1 MMVIDYSQWD
11 IYEGASE
18 GSGRSEKE
26 WLINKDTN
34 EIGLFKFPKTDK
46 TTEHISEKL
55 ASELAKTIGLECAKI
70 EIGKYNSRIGSM
82 SYLINTEKEILIEG
96 ISLINSKYPTY
107 NPGTMYD
114 YLKDEYYSLEM
125 ILNSINDYNLVDDFL
140 KIMIFD
146 FLIGNTDRHQNNWAV
161 ISINDNIRMCPLY
174 DNGSSLC
181 CYLEDEKIDS
191 YLGNDKMKFNS
202 LVNTK
207 SKSRVRLDKK
217 NKKETTHLEI
227 VKYICRHYYSSVIE
241 LVNIININLTED
253 IIEKLVFSYDDK
265 LISYKRKQL
274 IKKFLIEK
282 INLLNVVFF
291 GKEE

>member
-241 LVNIININLTED
+241 LVNTININLTED
-253 IIEKLVFSYDDK
+253 IIEKLVFSYDDE

>member
-1 MMVIDYSQWD
+1 MVIDYSQWD

-241 LVNIININLTED
+241 LVNTININLTED

>member
-1 MMVIDYSQWD
+1 MVIDYSQWD

-55 ASELAKTIGLECAKI
+55 ASELAKKIGLECAKI

-107 NPGTMYD
+107 NPRTMYD

-241 LVNIININLTED
+241 LVNTININLTED

>member
-1 MMVIDYSQWD
+1 MVIDYSQWD

-241 LVNIININLTED
+241 LVNTININLTED
-253 IIEKLVFSYDDK
+253 IIEKLVFSYDDE

>member
-241 LVNIININLTED
+241 LVNTININLTKD

>member
-1 MMVIDYSQWD
+1 M
-11 IYEGASE
+11 A
-18 GSGRSEKE
+18 
-26 WLINKDTN
+26 
-34 EIGLFKFPKTDK
+34 
-46 TTEHISEKL
+46 
-55 ASELAKTIGLECAKI
+55 
-70 EIGKYNSRIGSM
+70 
-82 SYLINTEKEILIEG
+82 
-96 ISLINSKYPTY
+96 TY

-274 IKKFLIEK
+274 IKKYLIEK

>member
-107 NPGTMYD
+107 NPRTMYD

-241 LVNIININLTED
+241 LVNTININLTED

>member
-241 LVNIININLTED
+241 LVNTININLTED